1 MLGGLG
7 KVKTYKS
14 ESLQK
19 ECGQEHTTR
28 VTISFPE
35 KYSPRRPFPTS
46 LIFDS
51 PSAVREPTETPH
63 HCKPRCSR
71 NGCQN
76 PVPT

>member
-28 VTISFPE
+28 VTISFPN
-35 KYSPRRPFPTS
+35 KVF
-46 LIFDS
+46 
-51 PSAVREPTETPH
+51 SAETVSDQP
-63 HCKPRCSR
+63 
-71 NGCQN
+71 NF
-76 PVPT
+76 